1 MTDATSFGNAQLPP
15 EQRDALA
22 RAKRLEW
29 ATIGF
34 LAVAITA
41 VFLVMGNSQAMKTA
55 WAEDLLSLAPP
66 IAFLVAVRLVTRPPT
81 PKYPYGF
88 HRAVGVGHL
97 VAALAL
103 LSMGGF
109 LVVDA
114 GTGLVTGEHPP
125 IGTMT
130 LLGVTFWAGWAMV
143 TVMAL
148 TIPVPVIFGRAK
160 MKLAEELHDKVLYAD
175 ADMNKADWM
184 TAAGSIV
191 GVLGIGVGLWWMDSA
206 AALFISGSILWDGIK
221 NMRAAITDLMDTR
234 ATTYDDAEPHPVI
247 RQLEELVDG
256 LRWVDESGARVR
268 DEGHVLHAEV
278 FVVPRGGRT
287 PSLRKLIEAREA
299 CEALDW
305 KLHDVTIVLVD
316 ELPEEVGG
324 RSGEQQSEAR
334 G

>member
-1 MTDATSFGNAQLPP
+1 MIPRFGRAELPA
-15 EQRDALA
+15 EAREALH
-22 RAKRLEW
+22 RAKRIEW
-29 ATIGF
+29 VTIGYLAATI
-34 LAVAITA
+34 VA
-41 VFLVMGNSQAMKTA
+41 VFLVMGNSQAMQTA

-66 IAFLVAVRLVTRPPT
+66 IAFLVAVRLVSKPPT
-81 PKYPYGF
+81 RSYPYGL
-88 HRAVGVGHL
+88 HRSVGIGHL

-114 GTGLVTGEHPP
+114 AIGLVSGEHPP

-143 TVMAL
+143 AVMTL
-148 TIPVPVIFGRAK
+148 TIPLPIVFGRTK
-160 MKLAEELHDKVLYAD
+160 MKLAEQLHDKVLYAD

-191 GVLGIGVGLWWMDSA
+191 GVLGIGVGLWWADSA

-221 NMRAAITDLMDTR
+221 NLRGAITDLMDTR

-247 RQLEELVDG
+247 AQLEELLAG
-256 LRWVDESGARVR
+256 RGWVKEVGARVR
-268 DEGHVLHAEV
+268 DEGHVFHAEA
-278 FVVPRGGRT
+278 FVVPRRGRT
-287 PSLRKLIEAREA
+287 PSLRKLREA
-299 CEALDW
+299 QQECQALDW

-316 ELPEEVGG
+316 ALPEEV
-324 RSGEQQSEAR
+324 RAPEATTA
-334 G
+334 

>member
-1 MTDATSFGNAQLPP
+1 MTTSFGKAELPP
-15 EQRDALA
+15 EQFQALG

-29 ATIGF
+29 LTLAT
-34 LAVAITA
+34 LAVMIVA

-66 IAFLVAVRLVTRPPT
+66 IAFLVAVRLVTKPPT
-81 PKYPYGF
+81 PKYPYGL
-88 HRAVGVGHL
+88 HRSVGVGHL

-114 GTGLVTGEHPP
+114 ASGLLAAEHPP

-130 LLGVTFWAGWAMV
+130 LFGVTFWAGWAMV
-143 TVMAL
+143 AVMAL
-148 TIPVPVIFGRAK
+148 SIPLPIVYGRKKMELAK
-160 MKLAEELHDKVLYAD
+160 TLHDKLLHAD

-191 GVLGIGVGLWWMDSA
+191 GVLGIGVGLWWADSA

-221 NMRAAITDLMDTR
+221 NMRGAITDLMDTR
-234 ATTYDDAEPHPVI
+234 ATTFDDAEPHPLI
-247 RQLEELVDG
+247 RELEEL
-256 LRWVDESGARVR
+256 LRGMPWVAEAGARVR
-268 DEGHVLHAEV
+268 DEGHVMHAEA

-287 PSLRKLIEAREA
+287 PSLKKLVAAREA
-299 CEALDW
+299 GEDLDW

-324 RSGEQQSEAR
+324 HSGEQQSEAR